1 MHIHRERI
9 RLKDSGFDRDEFMY
23 LYGYIYIYIYIMYIY
38 IARIRN
44 ERNIACTYFDLY
56 EAHKYVH
63 HVCEVDGFIV
73 NLYKL
78 CVLPSSRLC

>member
-1 MHIHRERI
+1 
-9 RLKDSGFDRDEFMY
+9 
-23 LYGYIYIYIYIMYIY
+23 MYIY